1 MAFGRGKVILLGEH
15 GVVYGHPALAAGLGV
30 GVHATARVSES
41 DDDVIVA
48 RPWGVTARV
57 GSDEPLALGLQA
69 ILEGMP
75 SGVAGSAGSAAEGRP
90 RVHVEVDV
98 ELPGGAGLGCSAAI
112 GVAVTGA
119 LDALFA
125 IERTAEERGDYSL
138 RWERVFH
145 GNPSGVDNAMAAVGG
160 VALFRRGQPLQS
172 VRVKKPL
179 PLVIAHSGESSST
192 KEIVAMVARQRDEE
206 TQRVDEAFGA
216 IAALVNDAKL
226 AVEAGDLKGL
236 GQLLDLNQMLL
247 AGLMLSTEKIE
258 ELCRVAREEGALGAK
273 LTGAGAGGCMIA
285 LAKDEADAERLRE
298 ALAKRSPLTLVAM
311 AGA

>member
-30 GVHATARVSES
+30 GVNATATASTE
-41 DDDVIVA
+41 DVIVA
-48 RPWGVTARV
+48 RPWAVEARV
-57 GSDEPLALGLQA
+57 GSDQPLALGLGA

-75 SGVAGSAGSAAEGRP
+75 AERP
-90 RVHVEVDV
+90 PVRVEVDV
-98 ELPGGAGLGCSAAI
+98 DLPGGAGLGCSAAI

-119 LDALFA
+119 LDTLLGL
-125 IERTAEERGDYSL
+125 ERTAEERGDYSL

-160 VALFRRGQPLQS
+160 VALFRRGQPLQP
-172 VRVKKPL
+172 VHVKKPL

-192 KEIVAMVARQRDEE
+192 KEVVAMVARQRDAE
-206 TQRVDEAFGA
+206 TARVDEAFAA
-216 IAALVNDAKL
+216 IAALVNNAKL
-226 AVEAGDLKGL
+226 AVEAGDLKAL
-236 GQLLDLNQMLL
+236 GQLFDLNQMLL
-247 AGLMLSTEKIE
+247 AGLMLSTEKLE
-258 ELCRVAREEGALGAK
+258 ELCRIAREEGALGAK

-285 LAKDEADAERLRE
+285 LAKDEADAERIRAE
-298 ALAKRSPLTLVAM
+298 LAKRSPLTLVAM

>member
-30 GVHATARVSES
+30 GVHATATPS
-41 DDDVIVA
+41 DADVLYA
-48 RPWGVTARV
+48 RPWNVEAKV
-57 GSDEPLALGLQA
+57 GSDESLALGLAA

-75 SGVAGSAGSAAEGRP
+75 ADRP
-90 RVHVEVDV
+90 PVRVEVDV
-98 ELPGGAGLGCSAAI
+98 DLPGGAGLGCSAAI

-119 LDALFA
+119 LDELLG
-125 IERTAEERGDYSL
+125 ITRSAEERGDYSL

-160 VALFRRGQPLQS
+160 VALFRKGQPLEA

-192 KEIVAMVARQRDEE
+192 KEIVAMVARQHAED
-206 TQRVDEAFGA
+206 TARVDETFAA
-216 IAALVNDAKL
+216 IAALVNNAKL
-226 AVEAGDLKGL
+226 AVEHGDLRAL
-236 GQLLDLNQMLL
+236 GQLFDLNQMLL
-247 AGLMLSTEKIE
+247 AGLMLSTEKLE
-258 ELCRVAREEGALGAK
+258 ELCRVARDEGALGAK

-285 LAKDEADAERLRE
+285 LAATEEDAARI
-298 ALAKRSPLTLVAM
+298 AGKLAERSPLTLVAM

>member
-30 GVHATARVSES
+30 GVHATATASTE
-41 DDDVIVA
+41 DVIVA
-48 RPWGVTARV
+48 RPWDVEARV
-57 GSDEPLALGLQA
+57 GSDQPLALGLGA

-75 SGVAGSAGSAAEGRP
+75 ADRP
-90 RVHVEVDV
+90 PVRVEVDV
-98 ELPGGAGLGCSAAI
+98 DLPGGAGLGCSAAI

-119 LDALFA
+119 LDTLLGV
-125 IERTAEERGDYSL
+125 ERTAEERGDYSL

-160 VALFRRGQPLQS
+160 VALFRRGQPLQP
-172 VRVKKPL
+172 VHVKKPL
-179 PLVIAHSGESSST
+179 SLVIAHSGESSST
-192 KEIVAMVARQRDEE
+192 KEIVARVARQREAE
-206 TQRVDEAFGA
+206 PERVDEAFGA
-216 IAALVNDAKL
+216 IAALVNNAKL
-226 AVEAGDLKGL
+226 AVEAGDLKAL
-236 GQLLDLNQMLL
+236 GQLFDLNQMLL
-247 AGLMLSTEKIE
+247 AGLMLSTEKLE

-285 LAKDEADAERLRE
+285 LAKDEADAGRIRAE
-298 ALAKRSPLTLVAM
+298 LAKRSPLTLVAM